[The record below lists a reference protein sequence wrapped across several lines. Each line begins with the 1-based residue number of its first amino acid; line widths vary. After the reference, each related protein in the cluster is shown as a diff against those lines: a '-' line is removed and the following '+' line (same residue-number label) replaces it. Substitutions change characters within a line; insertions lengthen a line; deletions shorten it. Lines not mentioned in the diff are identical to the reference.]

1 MEQQTLKRL
10 NALSERLQVLYESV
24 DVTHYTAPIN
34 QDTEKQQLFTSHAAG
49 KIYNPQF
56 SYYSP
61 PSGWEQ
67 PLSQFLSELQPDQ
80 NIWEDWIYKDVALT
94 LDLMRAAATRDPV
107 LTTEATVKVYGE
119 PSADLVQLAYEAL
132 AQLPLESEPRT
143 VSSEDMVT
151 WMSRAL
157 FEVGLSD
164 WHVIIS
170 DTMSARIS
178 VRCVDKQVRVNAKK
192 FFTDNE
198 LKRLL
203 VHEMGTH
210 VFRTA
215 NGDLQPLKL
224 LRFGLY
230 NYLHTEEGLANYHE
244 ACYGVQSPADQ
255 HRYALRVIAA
265 HMSLNHSF
273 YEVFHE
279 LVQHTTLDEAFDI
292 VTRAKRGFTDTR
304 LPGCHVK
311 DKVYFEGF
319 HQVSAHLECY
329 PDDYFLLMSSKV
341 AISMLPELK
350 KLRENSLLVQPCY
363 LPEYLVFPNS
373 PTRADRF
380 QGDSEVI
387 DLTKTQSQSVLDL
400 TIVS

>member
-1 MEQQTLKRL
+1 MEQQTLERL
-10 NALSERLQVLYESV
+10 NTLSEQLQVLYASV
-24 DVTHYTAPIN
+24 DIAHYTAPIN
-34 QDTEKQQLFTSHAAG
+34 RDTERQQLFTSHVAG

-56 SYYSP
+56 SYHLP

-67 PLSQFLSELQPDQ
+67 PLSEFLSELQPDQ
-80 NIWEDWIYKDVALT
+80 NIWEDWIYKDVVLT

-107 LTTEATVKVYGE
+107 LTTEATVKVYGKL
-119 PSADLVQLAYEAL
+119 STDLVQLAYKAL
-132 AQLPLESEPRT
+132 VQLPLESEPRT
-143 VSSEDMVT
+143 IPSEDMVDR
-151 WMSRAL
+151 MSKVLAK
-157 FEVGLSD
+157 VGLTD
-164 WHVIIS
+164 WCVIIS
-170 DTMSARIS
+170 NTMNARIS
-178 VRCVDKQVRVNAKK
+178 VRSVDKQVRVNAKK
-192 FFTDNE
+192 FFTENE

-203 VHEMGTH
+203 VHEIGTH

-244 ACYGVQSPADQ
+244 ACYGVQSPVDQ

-279 LVQHTTLDEAFDI
+279 LVQHTSLDEAFDI
-292 VTRAKRGFTDTR
+292 VTRAKRGFTDTS

-329 PDDYFLLMSSKV
+329 PDDYFLLMSGK
-341 AISMLPELK
+341 AALSMLPELK
-350 KLRENSLLVQPCY
+350 KLRENSLLVQPYY

-380 QGDSEVI
+380 QGD
-387 DLTKTQSQSVLDL
+387 
-400 TIVS
+400 